1 MSNFRNTVQELM
13 DAHNA
18 RDTQRILRDYI
29 IQETRYFQDEWEA
42 VVEAAK
48 NSTRVNHDH
57 PNSRKMRSVSQ
68 SQILDRMNVHALA
81 HLIRMM
87 NAADYSNALHHFKCV
102 FEDDNLEDITYWP
115 FAVHYDVLDKLDD
128 VFISRDADDVTPDT
142 DGEAEAEP
150 EAEPSGAYNVQ
161 DDIASAANVLL
172 RAATNGEM
180 DDLQAL
186 LDEVVQLRKKPD
198 YAPLPQVQ
206 ASGAIPFGAPI
217 RKNAQEVFGITDT
230 LLDFDINTYEW
241 DGDNPLVPRKDDNYI
256 FNVDNLHDVLWARE
270 NGENAWLTGHTGTG
284 KSTFVAQVCAYTGY
298 MMVRVNMDSA
308 IERPDFVGSMA
319 VMTDD
324 DGNTVTRFKDG
335 ILPKAMQQPC
345 VLLLD
350 EIDAVR
356 ADIAYV
362 MQPVLEGQ
370 PLRLLEDGGRVVH
383 PHPDFHIVATA
394 NTTGVGDS
402 TGMYA
407 SAVKVQ
413 SRALINRFSTF
424 VYVQYLALEQEMQ
437 LVRNAAPNISD
448 EAMAL
453 IQDFVSHYRLGFQDG
468 TIATPISPRNT
479 TTIGKYVSNIEGRVG
494 AEDAVRRALNM
505 NVMLTV
511 DEGDA
516 IAVTGIMDR
525 ITSDDQPF

>member
-1 MSNFRNTVQELM
+1 MSNSNVTVQEILNT
-13 DAHNA
+13 HNA

-29 IQETRYFQDEWEA
+29 VHETRHFHDEWAA
-42 VVEAAK
+42 VVETAK
-48 NSTRVNHDH
+48 NSRLVNQDH

-68 SQILDRMNVHALA
+68 SQILDRMNVDALA
-81 HLIRMM
+81 VMIKLM
-87 NAADYSNALHHFKCV
+87 NEDDYSVALETLKFQ
-102 FEDDNLEDITYWP
+102 FEHRGVDHITIWP
-115 FAVHYDVLDKLDD
+115 FFAEAPDLDQVVLN
-128 VFISRDADDVTPDT
+128 VDADDVTPDT

-150 EAEPSGAYNVQ
+150 EAEPSGAYNV
-161 DDIASAANVLL
+161 DDAIATAANVLL
-172 RAATNGEM
+172 RAATDGDM

-186 LDEVVQLRKKPD
+186 LDEVVELRNKPS

-206 ASGAIPFGAPI
+206 ASGTIPFGAPI

-256 FNVDNLHDVLWARE
+256 FNVDNLHDVLWAKE

-284 KSTFVAQVCAYTGY
+284 KSTFIAQVCAYTGY

-370 PLRLLEDGGRVVH
+370 GLRLLEDGGRMVH

-394 NTTGVGDS
+394 NTTGAGDS
-402 TGMYA
+402 SGMYA

-424 VYVQYLALEQEMQ
+424 VSVGYLPIDDEML

-448 EAMAL
+448 EAMGM
-453 IQDFVSHYRLGFQDG
+453 IKDFVSTYRLGFHDG

-494 AEDAVRRALNM
+494 ATDAVRRALNM

-525 ITSDDQPF
+525 ISGQPF